1 MIIPLKLVQAHASSR
16 IFLTLPG
23 QENTDECSHQR
34 ESYAEQEVAV
44 IAPSDDE
51 RAAQHRTEKKSR
63 LRGKENQVC
72 IQGAEAGR

>member
-1 MIIPLKLVQAHASSR
+1 MA
-16 IFLTLPG
+16 LPG
-23 QENTDECSHQR
+23 QENADECGSQR
-34 ESYAEQEVAV
+34 ESYTEQEVAV

-51 RAAQHRTEKKSR
+51 RAAQHGTEKKSP